1 MSSYAQ
7 DLDCHFHCGHGQWL
21 HLHALASRWQFLAGD
36 FLMQRQAAMQ
46 SPWSPWRLKAWWC
59 WLLGCRCTFPV
70 CTMALCTGLL
80 LDSQG
85 ASKASMANFQD
96 GVTCPHLVNSPSLQ
110 GVKLSTIFWIQ
121 RTQFLRILTGCCSKS
136 LSTRKQLCTGR
147 SELCRRMR
155 HAHTHTHTDILA
167 NNFTKRCTL
176 APLPCLFSMA
186 DFEVP

>member
-1 MSSYAQ
+1 MMSSDAQ

-36 FLMQRQAAMQ
+36 FIMQRQPAMQ

-85 ASKASMANFQD
+85 ASKASMANFED
-96 GVTCPHLVNSPSLQ
+96 GMTCPHLVNSPSLQ
-110 GVKLSTIFWIQ
+110 GVKLSTIFE
-121 RTQFLRILTGCCSKS
+121 FKG
-136 LSTRKQLCTGR
+136 LSFFGFWQVAAARVF
-147 SELCRRMR
+147 R
-155 HAHTHTHTDILA
+155 HANSCALAEASFAGACDTQTKNTDILA